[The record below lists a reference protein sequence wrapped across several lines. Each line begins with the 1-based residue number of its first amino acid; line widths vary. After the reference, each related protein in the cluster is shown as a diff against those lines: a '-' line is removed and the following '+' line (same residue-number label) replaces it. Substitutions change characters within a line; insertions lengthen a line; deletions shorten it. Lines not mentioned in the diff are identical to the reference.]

1 MSFHGII
8 TGKTVLRIEGAMP
21 LSFIGEIRKLFAV
34 WDIESMGEFCCE
46 ISVKRRDF
54 ASVKKRAEKLGFKVS
69 AVKSTGLFCFFERV
83 FKRPGL
89 TLGLALLIMCVYVSS
104 LFVWDINIFGNDK
117 VSDDDIKQG
126 LEKIGLYEGVLKS
139 RIDPGSV
146 RNRYIISDSR
156 ISWMSVILYGTTA
169 NVEVIESQT
178 PPKTDDEAEICNIV
192 AERDGIIER
201 VDAVRGQSVVEPGQ
215 IVSKGELVVSA
226 VIKTRKENELMTGAK
241 GSVFARTQRCFE
253 VRVPMLEY
261 RKKYTENK
269 SVKYSVVLMG
279 SIFTIPSFSRLDGTV
294 YECRSETNSPR
305 IFGKIQLPFDI
316 KKETFSCYERE
327 KLEISP
333 SDARKKAEAKL
344 DLLIESEIGSAPVLN
359 KELSFKVSDGYGV
372 LTCNLEC
379 IENIAKSVPVTFSS

>member
-1 MSFHGII
+1 LSFHGVI
-8 TGKTVLRIEGAMP
+8 TGKTVLHIEGAMP
-21 LSFIGEIRKLFAV
+21 LSFVSEIRRSFAV
-34 WDIESMGEFCCE
+34 WEIKSKEEFCCE
-46 ISVKRRDF
+46 IAVKRRD
-54 ASVKKRAEKLGFKVS
+54 AAKIKSQAEKKGFKVK
-69 AVKSTGLFCFFERV
+69 AVKNTGLFCFAEKV
-83 FKRPGL
+83 IKRPGL
-89 TLGLALLIMCVYVSS
+89 TLGLAILIMAIYASS
-104 LFVWDINIFGNDK
+104 LFVWDINVIGNEN
-117 VSDDDIKQG
+117 VSDEDIKNN
-126 LEKIGLYEGVLKS
+126 LRKIGLCEGVLKS
-139 RIDPGSV
+139 RIDPGSI

-169 NVEVIESQT
+169 NVEVIESEI
-178 PPKTDDEAEICNIV
+178 PKVSNDEAEICNIV

-201 VDAVRGQSVVEPGQ
+201 VDAVRGQSVVERGQ

-226 VIKTRKENELMTGAK
+226 VIKTRKENELLTGAK
-241 GSVFARTQRCFE
+241 GNVFAKTQRCFE

-279 SIFTIPSFSRLDGTV
+279 KNFQIPSFSCLDGKV
-294 YECRSETNSPR
+294 YECRSEINSPR

-316 KKETFSCYERE
+316 KKETYSCYERE

-344 DLLIESEIGSAPVLN
+344 DELIESEIGSAPVLN
-359 KELSFKVSDGYGV
+359 KELSFKVSDGYAV
-372 LTCNLEC
+372 LSCSLVC